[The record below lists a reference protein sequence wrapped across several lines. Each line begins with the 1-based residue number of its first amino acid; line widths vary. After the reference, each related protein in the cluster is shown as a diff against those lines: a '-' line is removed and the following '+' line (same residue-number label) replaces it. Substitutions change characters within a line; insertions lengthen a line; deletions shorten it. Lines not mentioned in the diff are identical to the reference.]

1 MSSFCG
7 RPLPLKIIQ
16 TLILIM
22 KKQLL
27 AVALLA
33 GTLAIAQQRDSL
45 PAGGGGRGNLGGA
58 FGGGAAAVR
67 TTPRPYR
74 EVITDKAVSKKGM
87 FTVHK
92 VDDRYYFEIS
102 DAMLGQEILAVTR
115 YAKVPTNTGG
125 RGVYGGEIA
134 NQQSLV
140 FEKGPSNNVFLRV
153 VTLVNAADPKD
164 DIYKAVNNS
173 NLNAIT
179 AAFPIAAFSRD
190 SSGVVIEVTDY
201 FKGDNQAVS
210 LNSGVKRNLGLG
222 QLATDRSFI
231 QKIGTYPTNIEV
243 RTVKTFSANVAGGG
257 GLGGGA
263 PTPGA
268 TSVPAANAAGAVTI
282 EMNTSLLL
290 LPKTPMAPRVADKRV
305 GFFTDDYVKF
315 SDEQQKV
322 ETNEFAVRWRLE
334 PKDAD
339 IEKWKRGE
347 LVEPKKP
354 IIYYIDPATPKQ
366 WRPYLI
372 LGVNDWQ
379 KAFEKAGFKNAI
391 MSKEWPENDTTM
403 SMEDARYSVIRY
415 FASSTENAYGP
426 NVHDPR
432 SGEILESHI
441 GWYHNV
447 MKLVHDWYM
456 VQTAAVDPRAR
467 KMKFD
472 DELMGDLIRFVSS
485 HEVGHTLGLRHNMG
499 SSSKTP
505 VAKLRD
511 KAWVEANGHT
521 ASIMDYARF
530 NYVAQPEDNI
540 SKAGLYPRIGDYD
553 GWAMQW
559 GYGYIAG
566 NNLEEQKKNSNK
578 LITETLKN
586 NPRTWFGTYEG
597 GNQADPRSQSEDLS
611 DNAVIA
617 SDYGIKNLQRILVKL
632 PEWTKEDGDLNEN
645 IDEMYG
651 QLLGQFRRYVGHVT
665 RNIGGVYE
673 TFKTAEQ
680 NEPVYEITPKA
691 MQKSAL
697 DFLNRQLFQ
706 TPKWLIDKNI
716 WDKINPPGT
725 ADPIAAAQESAL
737 AALFN
742 IGGQGQTAGD
752 RLNRM
757 QYCVERFGADKAYS
771 ALEMMTDLQTDL
783 FSELKSNKSIDSYR
797 RMLQKSYVDKLD
809 NLLNPTPTPAAT
821 GGFGGGGGAGRT
833 NPYQSGINIRSDVF
847 SIARAQ
853 LVQLKGQVNAAA
865 GTATDRMSKIH
876 LQDLADK
883 IKKALD
889 PVTK

>member
-1 MSSFCG
+1 
-7 RPLPLKIIQ
+7 
-16 TLILIM
+16 M
-22 KKQLL
+22 KKKLL
-27 AVALLA
+27 FVLVLSGSMAV
-33 GTLAIAQQRDSL
+33 AQQRDSL
-45 PAGGGGRGNLGGA
+45 PPTGQGRGNN
-58 FGGGAAAVR
+58 GGGAPSATAAK
-67 TTPRPYR
+67 PGPKPYK
-74 EVITDKAVSKKGM
+74 EVITDKAISKKGM

-92 VDDRYYFEIS
+92 VDEKYYFEI
-102 DAMLGQEILAVTR
+102 ANPMLGKEILAVTR
-115 YAKVPTNTGG
+115 YIKVPAVSGG

-140 FEKGPSNNVFLRV
+140 FERGPSNNVFLRV
-153 VTLVNAADPKD
+153 ITLINNADPKD
-164 DIYKAVNNS
+164 EIYKAVRNS

-179 AAFPIAAFSRD
+179 AAFPIAAYSKD
-190 SSGVVIEVTDY
+190 SSAVVIEVTDF
-201 FKGDNQAVS
+201 FKGDNQVVS
-210 LNSGVKRNLGLG
+210 ISSNVKRSLGLS
-222 QLATDRSFI
+222 QIAADRSYI
-231 QKIGTYPTNIEV
+231 ERIASYPINIEV
-243 RTVKTFSANVAGGG
+243 STVKTFNSSPASGAPGGG
-257 GLGGGA
+257 QQ
-263 PTPGA
+263 PGSS
-268 TSVPAANAAGAVTI
+268 SVPAANAAGAVTI

-290 LPKTPMAPRVADKRV
+290 LPEKPMASRIADKRV
-305 GFFTDDYVKF
+305 GFFTEDYVEY
-315 SDEQQKV
+315 SDDQQKV
-322 ETNEFAVRWRLE
+322 DNKEFAVRWRLE
-334 PKDAD
+334 PKDED
-339 IEKWKRGE
+339 VEKWKRGE

-354 IIYYIDPATPKQ
+354 IVYYIDPATPKQ
-366 WRPYLI
+366 WRKHLI
-372 LGVNDWQ
+372 LGINDWQ
-379 KAFEKAGFKNAI
+379 AAFEKAGFKNAI
-391 MSKEWPENDTTM
+391 MGKEWPENDTTM

-472 DELMGDLIRFVSS
+472 DDLMGDLIRFVSS

-553 GWAMQW
+553 KWAMQW

-566 NNLEEQKKNSNK
+566 NNEEDQKKNSNQ
-578 LITETLKN
+578 LITETLKS

-597 GNQADPRSQSEDLS
+597 GNSADPRSQSEDLS
-611 DNAVIA
+611 DNAVVA
-617 SDYGIKNLQRILVKL
+617 SDYGVKNLQRIIVNL
-632 PEWTKEDGDLNEN
+632 PEWTKEEGDLNEN
-645 IDEMYG
+645 IATMYG
-651 QLLGQFRRYVGHVT
+651 QLLGQFRRYVGHVS

-706 TPKWLIDKNI
+706 TPKWLIVKSI
-716 WDKINPPGT
+716 WDKINAPGT
-725 ADPIAAAQESAL
+725 ADPLATAQESAL
-737 AALFN
+737 AGLL
-742 IGGQGQTAGD
+742 TGD

-757 QYCVERFGADKAYS
+757 QYCVDRFGADKAYS
-771 ALEMMTDLQTDL
+771 ALDMVSDLQSDL
-783 FSELKSNKSIDSYR
+783 FSELKTNKPIDSYR
-797 RMLQKSYVDKLD
+797 RMLQKSFVDKLD
-809 NLLNPTPTPAAT
+809 GIINPTKGPAVISA
-821 GGFGGGGGAGRT
+821 FGGGRT
-833 NPYQSGINIRSDVF
+833 NPYASGFNDRSDVY

-853 LVQLKGQVNAAA
+853 LVQLRGQVSAAA
-865 GTATDRMSKIH
+865 NTATDRMSKIH

-883 IKKALD
+883 IKKSLD
-889 PVTK
+889 PK